1 MSQPL
6 MEFCLGVPTWIW
18 THSGRNRALARA
30 ECAQELPPA
39 VLARTSKAGPDS
51 FVRQIF
57 ALNRNS
63 IAERLLDGLLAANG
77 VIDRHAVEAALRT
90 DERDDN
96 SMFGRI
102 LDLLE
107 AENWA
112 RSWTR

>member
-1 MSQPL
+1 MASKGCQPAGGNPTRRQGD
-6 MEFCLGVPTWIW
+6 GVNQTAI
-18 THSGRNRALARA
+18 
-30 ECAQELPPA
+30 EELPY
-39 VLARTSKAGPDS
+39 LYRHTDILIKAY
-51 FVRQIF
+51 
-57 ALNRNS
+57 RNS